1 MVRSRF
7 LMQKCNNETY
17 GYHVYYFL
25 FTKLKHY
32 SVICGRVSREKG
44 VQVDGFCR
52 ITIHVLHIENM
63 KSEIPL

>member
-7 LMQKCNNETY
+7 LMQKCNIKTY

-32 SVICGRVSREKG
+32 SVIRGRVSREKE
-44 VQVDGFCR
+44 VQDSGLAR
-52 ITIHVLHIENM
+52 GAYR
-63 KSEIPL
+63 PLIAFESLV

>member
-7 LMQKCNNETY
+7 LMQKCNIKTY

-32 SVICGRVSREKG
+32 SVISGRVSREKG
-44 VQVDGFCR
+44 VQGAGLAPGAYR
-52 ITIHVLHIENM
+52 PLITFESLV
-63 KSEIPL
+63 

>member
-7 LMQKCNNETY
+7 LMQKCNIKTY

-32 SVICGRVSREKG
+32 SVISGRVSREKG
-44 VQVDGFCR
+44 VQDSGLAPGAYR
-52 ITIHVLHIENM
+52 
-63 KSEIPL
+63 PLIAFESLV

>member
-7 LMQKCNNETY
+7 LMQKCNIKTY

-32 SVICGRVSREKG
+32 SVISGRVSREKG
-44 VQVDGFCR
+44 VQVDGFR
-52 ITIHVLHIENM
+52 VSPWGGSVH
-63 KSEIPL
+63 

>member
-7 LMQKCNNETY
+7 LMQKCNIKTY

-32 SVICGRVSREKG
+32 SVIRGRVSREKG
-44 VQVDGFCR
+44 VQDSGLAR
-52 ITIHVLHIENM
+52 GAYR
-63 KSEIPL
+63 PLIAFESLV